1 MRAAD
6 THRIGWVAAVDS
18 EKLTIEL
25 DPATTGLVK
34 GGIFGVLPVG
44 SINSYV
50 TIPAGPTRIV
60 AVITAIKL
68 AEEAPKG
75 EQVYAAQESLSRRLE
90 AVMVGRLERS
100 DYLSGI
106 ATYPALFSPVA
117 SATPDEI
124 EKIFFP
130 GEGPNISI
138 GEAVAA
144 PDIDLR
150 LNANLFLSRHAA
162 ILGSTGSGK
171 SCTVTAAID
180 GLLELKIPSSNIVI
194 FDSNGEYAD
203 AFRKETRRGRLAEAC
218 VIGPEV
224 GTHGG
229 FLLPHWFMDNEDHLE
244 LLRASE
250 GAQAPLLQRAIVDA
264 RLGGE
269 VEVSLLTRLR
279 SVARSL
285 DDIRSVMAPRGRKP
299 QDTVATAFEDL
310 ASSLERFRNQSQE
323 NEDQLA
329 AELWGDLADISER
342 WSEIGLDRE
351 AWDVPLSLEHLD
363 TCEDILQAIGKRV
376 ADEFNRLGMGSDTA
390 ALDFDAPRYYSL
402 TELHDLYLPHRVER
416 AALTDQRIRGYA
428 TTMMMRLSRLLAD
441 SRYDFITRVPRFD
454 APLAHFLRYLLGEDP
469 LKGEGESDFPPWA
482 EAYRAR
488 GGQAG
493 SHHSVTILDLS
504 QIASDVLE
512 NVTALLG
519 RLLMDFVQRVRP
531 RGSMPILI
539 VLEEA
544 HRYIPHAERTRARVV
559 FERIAKE
566 GRKFGLSLILA
577 SQRPSE
583 LARTVLA
590 QCGTL
595 IAHRTVNP
603 EDQDL
608 VRHAT
613 PFANREV
620 LRQLPGLATQ
630 HAIVLGESAPV
641 PSYVRIRTVQN
652 PPMSHDPDFIAR
664 WREAP
669 EGTDLFERVARRWE
683 EGQVAPLENEV

>member
-1 MRAAD
+1 MTWD
-6 THRIGWVAAVDS
+6 TQKIGWVAAVDS
-18 EKLTIEL
+18 ERLTIEL

-34 GGIFGVLPVG
+34 GGIHGVLPIG
-44 SINSYV
+44 SINSYL

-60 AVITAIKL
+60 AVVTAIRL
-68 AEEAPKG
+68 AEDAPKG
-75 EQVYAAQESLSRRLE
+75 RESYAAQEALSRRLE
-90 AVMVGRLERS
+90 AVMVGRLEGSR
-100 DYLSGI
+100 YLAGV

-124 EKIFFP
+124 GTIFHP
-130 GEGPNISI
+130 GDGPSISV
-138 GEAVAA
+138 GEAVVA
-144 PDIDLR
+144 PDVEVR
-150 LNANLFLSRHAA
+150 LDANLLLSRHAA

-171 SCTVTAAID
+171 SCTVTAVID
-180 GLLELKIPSSNIVI
+180 ALLEQDVPAANIII
-194 FDSNGEYAD
+194 FDSNGEYSA
-203 AFRKETRRGRLAEAC
+203 AFRNDTARGKRANVSA
-218 VIGPEV
+218 IGPDV
-224 GTHGG
+224 GSTGG
-229 FLLPHWFMDNEDHLE
+229 LFLPMWFMDNEDHLD

-250 GAQAPLLQRAIVDA
+250 GAQAPLLQRSIVDA

-269 VEVSLLTRLR
+269 TDASLLTRLR

-299 QDTVATAFEDL
+299 QDTAATAFEDL
-310 ASSLERFRNQSQE
+310 ASSLDRFR
-323 NEDQLA
+323 DQA
-329 AELWGDLADISER
+329 ADDDEVKELWRDLAEIAGR
-342 WSEIGLDRE
+342 WESIGLDRE

-363 TCEDILQAIGKRV
+363 AAEAILREISARV
-376 ADEFNRLGMGSDTA
+376 SVEFDRLGMGSQTA

-402 TELHDLYLPHRVER
+402 TELHDLYLPHRIER
-416 AALTDQRIRGYA
+416 AALIDQRVRGYA

-441 SRYDFITRVPRFD
+441 SRYDFMTRVPHFES
-454 APLAHFLRYLLGEDP
+454 ALARFLRYITGNDP
-469 LKGEGESDFPPWA
+469 LKGRGEGDSAPWD
-482 EAYRAR
+482 EAYSEH
-488 GGQAG
+488 GGEKG
-493 SHHSVTILDLS
+493 MHHSVTILDLS
-504 QIASDVLE
+504 RISTDVLE
-512 NVTALLG
+512 NVTALIG
-519 RLLMDFVQRVRP
+519 RLIMDFAQRVRP
-531 RGSMPILI
+531 RGSLPILI

-544 HRYIPHAERTRARVV
+544 HRYIPHSSETRARSV

-566 GRKFGLSLILA
+566 GRKFGLSLVLA

-608 VRHAT
+608 IRHAT

-641 PSYVRIRTVQN
+641 PSYVRIRTVKD
-652 PPMSHDPDFIAR
+652 PPMSHDPDFIGR
-664 WREAP
+664 WSEEP
-669 EGTDLFERVARRWE
+669 TDTDLFEVIAERWE
-683 EGQVAPLENEV
+683 QGQGPPTGGQ